1 MKKYQLF
8 VFFII
13 FIFGHSCVKAQT
25 DFGASNWAN
34 ATNLSS
40 LFPNKSYEFS
50 GLYWND
56 LNKQLFVVGD
66 DGELYIL
73 SYNSL
78 KNEFTLQAN
87 IGDLSSPEGIMQV
100 DNSSNEFY
108 IIDESGYK
116 IRKYTFTTDFAQIDN
131 VTSWNLLNSPSTMP
145 DTGNSGPEGITFVP
159 DWYLNKIGFISSQTN
174 AKYQSLK
181 GMGGL
186 IFISSQ
192 TNGEIWVYDV
202 NPSKKNDFLFVG
214 KYKTSENESCELAF
228 DNSTGL
234 MYILHNTGSNSLEV
248 TDLTTAKQNSN
259 YVFNVVSKY
268 NIPNPTSGDTNIEGF
283 ALTPKYSNNSEVSVW
298 LCRDISS
305 SSESSDCLR
314 WFHPYNADGENII
327 KSDVKTPFLQN
338 EFDVVKNNS
347 TIKIT
352 SKSNIYAELDV
363 QIFNS
368 MGQLMISKNQAVLPL
383 NIQLNQKGIF
393 IVSISQ
399 KGKILYKTKVML

>member
-1 MKKYQLF
+1 MS
-8 VFFII
+8 
-13 FIFGHSCVKAQT
+13 HSCAKAQS
-25 DFGASNWAN
+25 DFPSSSWNN

-40 LFPNKSYEFS
+40 LFSSKTYELS
-50 GLYWND
+50 GLYWN
-56 LNKQLFVVGD
+56 NFKKQLFIVCD
-66 DGELYIL
+66 DGRLLIL
-73 SYNSL
+73 GYNPFQ
-78 KNEFTLQAN
+78 NTYTLLADN
-87 IGDLSSPEGIMQV
+87 NDVSSPEGIMQV

-116 IRKYTFTTDFAQIDN
+116 IRKYSISTDFNTVDQI
-131 VTSWNLLNSPSTMP
+131 TTWNLLNSPSPMP
-145 DTGNSGPEGITFVP
+145 DTGNSGPEGITFIP
-159 DWYLNKIGFISSQTN
+159 DWYLNKIGFISSETGTV
-174 AKYQSLK
+174 YQSKK

-186 IFISSQ
+186 IFIANQ
-192 TNGEIWVYDV
+192 TGGYIWVYDV
-202 NPSKKNDFLFVG
+202 NPNTKNDFLFVG

-248 TDLTTAKQNSN
+248 SDLNTVKQNSD
-259 YVFNVVSKY
+259 YFFKVVSKY

-283 ALTPKYSNNSEVSVW
+283 ALTPKYGNNSEVSAW
-298 LCRDISS
+298 LCRDVSS

-314 WFHPYNADGENII
+314 WFHPYNADGENIL

-338 EFDVVKNNS
+338 EFNVVKNNS

-352 SKSNIYAELDV
+352 SKSNINTELDV

-368 MGQLMISKNQAVLPL
+368 IGQLVLSKNQAVLPL

-399 KGKILYKTKVML
+399 KGKILHKTKVVL